1 MKDITVN
8 VEGKELVITHPNKL
22 LWPESGISKWQY
34 IEYLTEMSRYLLPYT
49 KDRML
54 MIWRYPTGAGGR
66 RFEERS
72 VHGETP
78 DWMQTVHYKGKNRI
92 LLNDTAT
99 LIWIAN
105 LDGLELHVP
114 FDTYKHKDFPTELML
129 DLDPPDDH
137 SFELVTEVALRV
149 REILNSLSLPS
160 VPKTSGATGV
170 QIYVPIKPEYRYEDA
185 RLVNRFIAEYL
196 QQKLPRE
203 ITLDR
208 VVRRRGSK
216 LYLDYLQLWRG
227 RTMAAPYSV
236 RATKLATVSTPLSW
250 PELERGVSP
259 KDFTISS
266 ITERLK
272 LKGDLFS
279 PITTAKLQYENSL
292 DEIIQFVKRRT

>member
-1 MKDITVN
+1 
-8 VEGKELVITHPNKL
+8 
-22 LWPESGISKWQY
+22 
-34 IEYLTEMSRYLLPYT
+34 
-49 KDRML
+49 
-54 MIWRYPTGAGGR
+54 
-66 RFEERS
+66 
-72 VHGETP
+72 
-78 DWMQTVHYKGKNRI
+78 

-99 LIWIAN
+99 LIWVAN
-105 LDGLELHVP
+105 LDALELHVP

-137 SFELVTEVALRV
+137 SFELVTEVALRAQ
-149 REILNSLSLPS
+149 EILNSLSLPS

-170 QIYVPIKPEYRYEDA
+170 QIYVPITPDYRYEDA

-196 QQKLPRE
+196 QQKLPGE

-208 VVRRRGSK
+208 VVHRRGRK

-236 RATKLATVSTPLSW
+236 RATKLATVSTPLLWS
-250 PELERGVSP
+250 ELERGVRP
-259 KDFTISS
+259 NDFTISS

-272 LKGDLFS
+272 QKGDLFS

-292 DEIIQFVKRRT
+292 DEIIQFVKRKL